1 MPMPDT
7 FKFNEYSVQN
17 DNGLSVLLKGEKVS
31 NPEQGR
37 RINRGVAAS
46 SAGRYHDK
54 AEPIEDYYRVHATY
68 LKLYQRPT
76 IPFKLICE

>member
-7 FKFNEYSVQN
+7 FKFNEYSVQS
-17 DNGLSVLLKGEKVS
+17 DNGLYELLKGVKIS
-31 NPEQGR
+31 NPEQNQ
-37 RINRGVAAS
+37 RINRGIAS
-46 SAGRYHDK
+46 GRKGQYDHR

-76 IPFKLICE
+76 IPF